1 MKLCIHNN
9 SLRLRLSRSDVE
21 RLMQTGIVEEST
33 LLGGAI
39 PFAYRLLVD
48 SHAREVRTGRHTHGI
63 FVRLPEDIA
72 LTWSSSDQV
81 GITAV
86 ERHPGG
92 RETTV
97 LIEKDFSCLKPRHGE
112 GDEDAFPNP
121 AADPQPEPAPLAAN
135 LPSSSAIPSK

>member
-1 MKLCIHNN
+1 MKLRIHHN
-9 SLRLRLSRSDVE
+9 SLRLRLSRPDVE
-21 RLMQTGIVEEST
+21 RLVQEGVVEEST

-39 PFAYRLLVD
+39 PFIYRLLVD

-63 FVRLPEDIA
+63 FVRLPQDLA
-72 LTWSSSDQV
+72 LTWSSSDEI

-86 ERHPGG
+86 ETHPGG

-97 LIEKDFSCLKPRHGE
+97 LIEKDFRCLKLRQGE

-121 AADPQPEPAPLAAN
+121 AGGAISSPQAQQGASER
-135 LPSSSAIPSK
+135 SS